1 MREYNRSD
9 ERWDKRIM
17 LKDYVAKGLQFFQ
30 IPVKSAKSAAKQEEA
45 PLQSSGPFEPV
56 PEEPAEAAPA
66 EATESDGQASWE
78 EGDPFAE
85 PDPPERAPGQDDYEA
100 GILAYRDKKPEE
112 ALAALIRAAGAGHME
127 AQFLCGHMYQHGIAA
142 EENCRTALG
151 WYKRS
156 AKQGFL
162 RAQMVCAAMYEE
174 GVGTKIDLKRALAW
188 YEQAAKQGDVSAQL
202 KCGRMYH
209 SGRAETRNPKKAR
222 YWLEIAARNG
232 SEEAQRLLLDRF

>member
-1 MREYNRSD
+1 
-9 ERWDKRIM
+9 M
-17 LKDYVAKGLQFFQ
+17 LRDYVTKGLQFFQ
-30 IPVKSAKSAAKQEEA
+30 ISGKSPKGSQEPE
-45 PLQSSGPFEPV
+45 PLKPPQA
-56 PEEPAEAAPA
+56 PEEPIEEEEASPPPS
-66 EATESDGQASWE
+66 EALADDW

-85 PDPPERAPGQDDYEA
+85 PLPPERAPGQDDYET
-100 GILAYRDKKPEE
+100 GILAYRDKKAEE
-112 ALAALIRAAGAGHME
+112 ALAALLRAAELGHME

-142 EENCRTALG
+142 EPNGRTALS

-162 RAQMVCAAMYEE
+162 RAQMACAAMYEE
-174 GVGTKIDLKRALAW
+174 GVGTEIDLKRALSW

-222 YWLEIAARNG
+222 HWLEVAAKNG
-232 SEEAQRLLLDRF
+232 SEEAKQLLLDRF